1 MEVDVF
7 GVSVHTSAV
16 IIALYSVLAA
26 ATLGVNDTAIVV
38 STVLSIGTIMLI
50 GHHGLEYIT
59 FPVQAALYLAALI
72 LLLSPVVV
80 LSIFA
85 ARRFKNRRISPSP
98 VRNLRAAFAPSSQPG
113 PQTTALRKLYHGT
126 TRENALE
133 IHKTGMW
140 LVGEPTPRGVYITN
154 KFDVAKQYSG
164 NSGAILVIRAD
175 SKVRLTDLGN
185 GIYVYEVPD
194 AVPFEW
200 YYKIE
205 GLKLVDIL
213 DAKGN
218 PIT

>member
-1 MEVDVF
+1 LVVLVIF
-7 GVSVHTSAV
+7 VSAV
-16 IIALYSVLAA
+16 VNILDDSNPPITRSA
-26 ATLGVNDTAIVV
+26 ATNSQTA
-38 STVLSIGTIMLI
+38 SR
-50 GHHGLEYIT
+50 
-59 FPVQAALYLAALI
+59 P
-72 LLLSPVVV
+72 P
-80 LSIFA
+80 
-85 ARRFKNRRISPSP
+85 P
-98 VRNLRAAFAPSSQPG
+98 QPQ
-113 PQTTALRKLYHGT
+113 PRQLYHGT

-205 GLKLVDIL
+205 GLKLVGIL